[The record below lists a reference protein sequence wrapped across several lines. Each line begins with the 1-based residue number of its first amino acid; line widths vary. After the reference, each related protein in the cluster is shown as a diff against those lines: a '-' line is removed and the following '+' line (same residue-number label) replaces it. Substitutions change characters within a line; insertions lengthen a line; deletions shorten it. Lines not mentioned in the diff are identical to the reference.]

1 MVRRIRLSFWSSFLA
16 LLLTLVAGWS
26 GLKGFSMRAS
36 AKLGHSAPRERCSAA
51 E

>member
-1 MVRRIRLSFWSSFLA
+1 LNNFAVTSDKSSA
-16 LLLTLVAGWS
+16 ILLTLFHCTKAVGLDEVA
-26 GLKGFSMRAS
+26 MRAS